1 MDQQLPPIPVY
12 MREKIKSKR
21 TQNSLSLPL
30 AMTAATDL
38 QQRNTAFRTF
48 LNTLNPAQRRAV
60 EQTEGPVLVIAGP
73 GTGKTHILTARIGKI
88 LLDTDTRPQN
98 ILCLTFTDAAVTAM
112 RRRLL
117 ERIGP
122 DAHRV
127 PIFTFHAF
135 CNRVI
140 QDNLEH
146 FGRARLEPVTDLE
159 RIEIVRD
166 MLIKLPP
173 EHALRQGQRDAFHYE
188 TQLRDLFSTMK
199 KEGWTPGWV
208 LKKTD
213 EYTGSLLQNPEFL
226 YQRNTKAAK
235 KGDPKAE
242 KITIEQEKM
251 VRVRAGA
258 DLYPK
263 FLHAL
268 ERAGRYEY
276 EDMLLWVV
284 RAFQRHK
291 NLLRTYQ
298 ERYLYI
304 MVDEYQDT
312 NGAQNQLLHQL
323 LDFWDTPNVFIVGD
337 DDQSIYEF
345 QGARLKNLLDFY
357 HLYREGLET
366 VVLAE
371 NYRSTQP
378 LLNAATR
385 VIEHNTLR
393 AIGAFDIPLE
403 KNLVAQTVAPDKP
416 LLLEYPNRL
425 HETTDLVQRIELCLQ
440 SGIPAAEIAVLYARH
455 RQSER
460 LIRLLE
466 KKGIPYQTKRP
477 LNILDLPHIQQ
488 FRELLRYLHDEL
500 SRPFSGE
507 HRLFRLLHAPFF
519 GLKPLDLAHAAA
531 AKLLNREYAENL
543 LNQTFYNKKADTA
556 APDTDRAGTAPQ
568 GTMGLGVGLVGS
580 LPLPALIERLYTQ
593 TGLLQYALNQP
604 DKIWW
609 LQTLDTFL
617 EFVRAEAGRN
627 PRVTLGRLL
636 ALLDSMDD
644 NQLPLPLRQALQPT
658 NGVQILTAHA
668 AKGLEFECVFMP
680 ECTDDFW
687 EKAGSG
693 NNRRFALPD
702 TLTLSGEEDLTEARR
717 RLFYVAMT
725 RAKRQLTISYPSAT
739 DDGKPLIRAR
749 FIEET
754 GLETTRTTLPEA
766 LVTEAMTTLL
776 REAAMPVVT
785 LPESAVLD
793 VLLDN
798 FSLSVSNMNRYL
810 RCPLAFYYVDVL
822 KVPETESEHGVFGQA
837 MHATLQQFFIKK
849 MVRGQLFPTDITLQR
864 MFATEMEYRRNHF
877 SEQNFAQRMAL
888 GKEYMRRYHAEQIMP
903 NWRRRAVAERR
914 IDRVEME
921 GVPLTGVL
929 DKIEWLDDSTLRVV
943 DYKTGIPN
951 PKKSAPP
958 TEAQPNGGD
967 YWRQLAFYR
976 LLLEYARIYAEPV
989 RQTWISWLEPDKRG
1003 AFTINDIAHTGEE
1016 IQFVKNLMQTTYT
1029 NILER
1034 RFAQGC
1040 GQPECLWCRMHR
1052 GQEII
1057 AGFDKTEEELD
1068 DRERTGMN

>member
-1 MDQQLPPIPVY
+1 
-12 MREKIKSKR
+12 
-21 TQNSLSLPL
+21 
-30 AMTAATDL
+30 MTAATDL
-38 QQRNTAFRTF
+38 QQRNAAFRAF
-48 LNTLNPAQRRAV
+48 LDTLNAAQRRAV
-60 EQTEGPVLVIAGP
+60 DQTEGPVLVIAGP

-127 PIFTFHAF
+127 PVFTFHAF

-140 QDNLEH
+140 QENLEH
-146 FGRARLEPVTDLE
+146 FGRARLEPLTDLE
-159 RIEIVRD
+159 RIEIVRE
-166 MLIKLPP
+166 MLTKLPP
-173 EHALRQGQRDAFHYE
+173 EHPLRQGQRDAFHYE
-188 TQLRDLFSTMK
+188 TQLRNLFGTMK

-213 EYTGSLLQNPEFL
+213 EYTTNLLQNPAFI
-226 YQRNTKAAK
+226 YKRNTKTAK
-235 KGDPKAE
+235 KGDLKAE
-242 KITIEQEKM
+242 KLETEREKM
-251 VRVRAGA
+251 ARVKAAA

-263 FLHAL
+263 YLHAL

-323 LDFWDTPNVFIVGD
+323 LDFWETPNVFIVGD

-357 HLYREGLET
+357 RLYQQGLET
-366 VVLAE
+366 IVLSE
-371 NYRSTQP
+371 NYRSTQA

-385 VIEHNTLR
+385 VVEQNTLR
-393 AIGAFDIPLE
+393 AISAFDVPLE
-403 KNLVAQTVAPDKP
+403 KKLLAQTTAANTP

-425 HETTDLVQRIELCLQ
+425 HEATDLVARIEQCIQ
-440 SGIPAAEIAVLYARH
+440 SGIPATEIAVLYARH

-488 FRELLRYLHDEL
+488 FRELLRYLNEEL

-519 GLKPLDLAHAAA
+519 CLNPLDLANAAA
-531 AKLLNREYAENL
+531 AKKLNREYAEAL
-543 LNQTFYNKKADTA
+543 LN
-556 APDTDRAGTAPQ
+556 RAFQEKITTPSSGIAQPT
-568 GTMGLGVGLVGS
+568 GTMGLGVGLVGA
-580 LPLPALIERLYTQ
+580 LPLPALIERLYTE

-617 EFVRAEAGRN
+617 EFVSAEAARN

-636 ALLDSMDD
+636 TLLDSMDD
-644 NQLPLPLRQALQPT
+644 NLLPMPLRQALQPA

-680 ECTDDFW
+680 DCTDDFW
-687 EKAGSG
+687 EKAGAG
-693 NNRRFALPD
+693 NNRHFALPD

-725 RAKRQLTISYPSAT
+725 RAKRQLVISYPAAT

-754 GLETTRTTLPEA
+754 GLPTVHAALPA
-766 LVTEAMTTLL
+766 DSVTEAMTTLL
-776 REAAMPVVT
+776 REAAVPVVT

-793 VLLDN
+793 ALMDN
-798 FSLSVSNMNRYL
+798 FALTVSNMNRYL

-837 MHATLQQFFIKK
+837 MHAALQQFFLKK
-849 MVRGQLFPTDITLQR
+849 MVKGQLFPTDITLQR
-864 MFATEMEYRRNHF
+864 MFVTEMEYRRSHF
-877 SEQNFAQRMAL
+877 GEQNFAQRMAL
-888 GKEYMRRYHAEQIMP
+888 GKEYMRRYHAEQIMTH
-903 NWRRRAVAERR
+903 WRRRAVAERR

-921 GVPLTGVL
+921 GVPLTGIL
-929 DKIEWLDDSTLRVV
+929 DKIEWLDNGTLRVV
-943 DYKTGIPN
+943 DYKTGTPN
-951 PKKSAPP
+951 PKKIAPP
-958 TEAQPNGGD
+958 SDAQPNGGD

-976 LLLEYARIYAEPV
+976 LLLEYAHIYAEPV

-1003 AFTINDIAHTGEE
+1003 IFAVNDIAHTGEE
-1016 IQFVKNLMQTTYT
+1016 IQFVKNLIHTTYT
-1029 NILER
+1029 NIHQR
-1034 RFAQGC
+1034 RFAEGC
-1040 GQPECLWCRMHR
+1040 GQPECVWCRMHR
-1052 GQEII
+1052 GPALLPI
-1057 AGFDKTEEELD
+1057 FDKTEEELD
-1068 DRERTGMN
+1068 DRT